1 MESQKNDFG
10 WRIGNRLFAH
20 PTFPF
25 GVVNKRSGKPAWWPQ
40 IKFEGK
46 RYNQSQT
53 HSYGLLSHDSNRID
67 GGTPSKQKFSM
78 DRKKA
83 IPDYG

>member
-25 GVVNKRSGKPAWWPQ
+25 GVGKKRSGKPTWWPQ

-46 RYNQSQT
+46 RLDAKVNSPNLWAYAF
-53 HSYGLLSHDSNRID
+53 
-67 GGTPSKQKFSM
+67 PAAFSKLISVLPKNHV
-78 DRKKA
+78 
-83 IPDYG
+83 PP

>member
-25 GVVNKRSGKPAWWPQ
+25 GVGNKRSGKPAWWPP

-46 RYNQSQT
+46 R
-53 HSYGLLSHDSNRID
+53 
-67 GGTPSKQKFSM
+67 
-78 DRKKA
+78 A
-83 IPDYG
+83 ITRVKLIRTAFYRTTAIALTGETI